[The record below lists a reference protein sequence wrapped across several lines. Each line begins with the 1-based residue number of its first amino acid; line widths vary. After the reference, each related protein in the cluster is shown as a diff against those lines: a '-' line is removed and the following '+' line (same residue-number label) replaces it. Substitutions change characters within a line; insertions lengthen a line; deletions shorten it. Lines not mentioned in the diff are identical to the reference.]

1 MAHIQRGNERQYFAH
16 ELTGHEVS
24 QGIKQIGNSLSN
36 TLNNVV
42 NVTQKANEAKL
53 ANYQVDL
60 STRWLAKNNEIN
72 TKYQSDPDNPE
83 RERELQES
91 FDILAGEY
99 KVNPLCENQW
109 HSIKTD
115 VYNRYKQ
122 YNAQWSLRQQQT
134 NASND
139 LKNGYEALNKQVA
152 MLGMNGASVDEI
164 RLVYANGID
173 GLRRGAT
180 AVLGAEVTEGFLKDS
195 SHDVMAEYLDG
206 LIMSN
211 PAEAVRLLN
220 DPNSGVLNDLGN
232 TKTIESLSRQSSHDR
247 TDQQT

>member
-164 RLVYANGID
+164 RLVMLM
-173 GLRRGAT
+173 GLM
-180 AVLGAEVTEGFLKDS
+180 V
-195 SHDVMAEYLDG
+195 
-206 LIMSN
+206 
-211 PAEAVRLLN
+211 
-220 DPNSGVLNDLGN
+220 
-232 TKTIESLSRQSSHDR
+232 
-247 TDQQT
+247 